1 MKVVSVF
8 CASSPGNDPKYME
21 EAYELGRFLASK
33 DITLVY
39 GGAKVGLMGAVADG
53 AINQGGKVIG
63 VIPDFLKN
71 KEIAHNNLTELHIV
85 DSMHTR
91 KNMMHRLSDG
101 VIALPGGY
109 GTLEELFEILAWAQ
123 LGHHSQPIGLL
134 NVNGFYDH
142 LLAFLDKAVTTNLLR
157 RVNYDFLLSSDKIDE
172 LYSKMI
178 SYAPSQFI
186 AKWIGAKE

>member
-39 GGAKVGLMGAVADG
+39 GGANVGLMGAVADG